1 LIALKLVI
9 EQGEGAIEGVGGGA
23 KSHYEIFKEL
33 RDDNVKHPLNCSHVV
48 ENPKTAEFETKAPKI
63 HKVNFY
69 SPFLIQN
76 QSTDKI
82 PKVMVFSDAV
92 VRVSNKNKKFTNIN
106 GCISIHT
113 CY

>member
-1 LIALKLVI
+1 MIALKLVI

-23 KSHYEIFKEL
+23 AGQQSHYEIFKEL
-33 RDDNVKHPLNCSHVV
+33 HDDDVKHPLNCWPVV
-48 ENPKTAEFETKAPKI
+48 ENPKTADFETRAPKI

-69 SPFLIQN
+69 SPFLFQN

-92 VRVSNKNKKFTNIN
+92 VRVLNEENFN
-106 GCISIHT
+106 
-113 CY
+113 